1 MADGGGVSTERTG
14 DVEAGV
20 ACGKLSVGMREPNG
34 SLLPPETLGS
44 V

>member
-1 MADGGGVSTERTG
+1 MADGGGVSTERTETWRQECVWQA
-14 DVEAGV
+14 D
-20 ACGKLSVGMREPNG
+20 CGNARGPNG